1 LEAAK
6 IFPAYIN
13 PEPNQAERLRPIPSC
28 IRQFPFPICGAHFFA
43 ASFEPFAGADRPMR
57 ATNTASEER
66 LIMSAPILLIHAGF
80 GFGIGLGLAALVLIG
95 G

>member
-1 LEAAK
+1 
-6 IFPAYIN
+6 
-13 PEPNQAERLRPIPSC
+13 
-28 IRQFPFPICGAHFFA
+28 
-43 ASFEPFAGADRPMR
+43 MR